1 LSAVIIFLIADLV
14 WHATKAAIDR
24 KLAENADLGPPNTDE
39 ARRRAR
45 LRTLLPIFRN
55 ILFVVVI
62 AVAAL
67 MVLAA
72 MGVEIG
78 PLVAGLSV
86 LGVAIGFGAQNF
98 IRDIIAGMFLSAL
111 LALRDWRRA
120 WTEAVWRGVCLSP
133 WMVI

>member
-1 LSAVIIFLIADLV
+1 VPSSSFSSPI
-14 WHATKAAIDR
+14 WYGTQ
-24 KLAENADLGPPNTDE
+24 
-39 ARRRAR
+39 RRRRSIASSPRTPTSVRRTPTRRDGEPGCAR
-45 LRTLLPIFRN
+45 CCRFSGN